1 MFRANNTV
9 GVFYF
14 VVGDLV
20 SVHSDA
26 QEPQPSTRAFNSRA
40 SLMSRKVPSQK
51 LKPIEWNKQG

>member
-26 QEPQPSTRAFNSRA
+26 QEPTPSVRAFNPGA
-40 SLMSRKVPSQK
+40 PLMSRRAPSQK
-51 LKPIEWNKQG
+51 LRPIELNKQG